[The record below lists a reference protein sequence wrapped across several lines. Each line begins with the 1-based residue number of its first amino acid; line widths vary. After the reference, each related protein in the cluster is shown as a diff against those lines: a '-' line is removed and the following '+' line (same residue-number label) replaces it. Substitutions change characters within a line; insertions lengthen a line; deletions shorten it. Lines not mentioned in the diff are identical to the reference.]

1 VGVVRMSERHIR
13 SDPPADVE
21 LQALTGD
28 VRAILAGRLPER
40 EREVVRLGIAV
51 AGTASS
57 AAAIDQALDP
67 YDPARVHGY
76 VLSRD
81 AVERLLGRVAA
92 ISEAERRSLTGLHP
106 DRAPTI
112 VAGLIILSEALRA
125 FALESVTVSEHD
137 ILFGGVL
144 RLAGLG

>member
-1 VGVVRMSERHIR
+1 
-13 SDPPADVE
+13 
-21 LQALTGD
+21 
-28 VRAILAGRLPER
+28 
-40 EREVVRLGIAV
+40 V
-51 AGTASS
+51 AGTATS

-76 VLSRD
+76 VLSSD
-81 AVERLLGRVAA
+81 VVERLLGRVAA
-92 ISEAERRSLTGLHP
+92 MSEAERRSLTGLHP

-112 VAGLIILSEALRA
+112 VAGLIILSEALQA